1 MKYYIDLKDR
11 IKEHEGY
18 RNTVYKDS
26 LGFATIG
33 YGHLV
38 TPEDPYK
45 EGIEYSKEELDAQFE
60 ADFQTAVNN
69 AEILILH
76 HNEITNIVDDAKCVL
91 IEMVFQLGIGG
102 VSKFKKMWEALKK
115 QDYGEASFQMM
126 DSRWAKQ
133 TPARAR
139 SLAEIM
145 RSCKS

>member
-1 MKYYIDLKDR
+1 MNIDNLKER
-11 IKEHEGY
+11 IKKHEGF
-18 RNTVYKDS
+18 VPKMYKDS

-38 TPEDPYK
+38 TKEDSYE
-45 EGIEYSKEELDAQFE
+45 EGVEYTKEELGLQFDKDFEE
-60 ADFQTAVNN
+60 AKKN
-69 AEILILH
+69 ADILILH
-76 HNEITNIVDDAKCVL
+76 EHGITDLVDDAKCVL

-115 QDYGEASFQMM
+115 QDYSEASFQMM

-133 TPARAR
+133 TPSRAK
-139 SLAEIM
+139 SLSQIM